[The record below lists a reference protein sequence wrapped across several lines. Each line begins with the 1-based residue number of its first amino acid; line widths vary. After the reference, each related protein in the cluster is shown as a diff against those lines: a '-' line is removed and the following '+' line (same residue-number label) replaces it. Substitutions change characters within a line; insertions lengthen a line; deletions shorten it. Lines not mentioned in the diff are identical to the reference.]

1 MKVIS
6 KYFLW
11 MLVKCV
17 IFKLVSYTIVRK
29 DAATAVGRFST
40 AVNIE
45 VWSILKEY

>member
-1 MKVIS
+1 
-6 KYFLW
+6 

-17 IFKLVSYTIVRK
+17 ILKPLSYYIVRI

-45 VWSILKEY
+45 VWSIFNEY